1 MANYLPNQYKI
12 DNALGINHNY
22 LREQFEDHKEIFAEI
37 EELLSDSQFTLGSY
51 VDECEVLFANR
62 VGAKYAIGVGSGTDA
77 IFLSLK
83 ALGVGPGDE
92 VITTPFT
99 YIATIGA
106 IATTGAKPVFV
117 DIKEDFNIDEKLI
130 EAKITTKTK
139 CIVPVHWTGRPCE
152 MNEIHKIAEKFNLK
166 IVQDACHAID
176 SKYNNNDLVNYGGI
190 ACYSMHPLKN
200 LNVWGDGGFVTT
212 NDANFAEKISLMRNH
227 GLIDRDNAEF
237 FAYNS
242 RLDSIQAIVAKYL
255 IRNRLDNIT
264 KSRQENA
271 LYFDEL
277 LNDVP
282 EITLNQRNKNL
293 SEVFHLYQFKAKNRD
308 ELKMHLIQKGVDA
321 KIHYP
326 KPMHLQKAA
335 KYLGYSEGDFPVAE
349 NLAQISMSLPVHEF
363 ITKSQIEYAV
373 DNIKL
378 FYRG

>member
-1 MANYLPNQYKI
+1 
-12 DNALGINHNY
+12 
-22 LREQFEDHKEIFAEI
+22 
-37 EELLSDSQFTLGSY
+37 
-51 VDECEVLFANR
+51 
-62 VGAKYAIGVGSGTDA
+62 
-77 IFLSLK
+77 
-83 ALGVGPGDE
+83 
-92 VITTPFT
+92 
-99 YIATIGA
+99 
-106 IATTGAKPVFV
+106 
-117 DIKEDFNIDEKLI
+117 
-130 EAKITTKTK
+130 
-139 CIVPVHWTGRPCE
+139 
-152 MNEIHKIAEKFNLK
+152 
-166 IVQDACHAID
+166 
-176 SKYNNNDLVNYGGI
+176 
-190 ACYSMHPLKN
+190 MHPLKN